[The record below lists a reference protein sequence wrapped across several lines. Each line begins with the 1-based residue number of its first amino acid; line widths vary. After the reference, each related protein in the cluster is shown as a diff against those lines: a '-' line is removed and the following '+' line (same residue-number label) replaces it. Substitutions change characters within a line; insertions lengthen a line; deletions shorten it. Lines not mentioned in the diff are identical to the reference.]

1 MKSGLYS
8 NKNGK
13 RLDFHLTNKGK
24 SIQWFTP
31 HILDIDMITKKTRK
45 FLWISLFVT
54 PALAI
59 VMIFILLPLFMSL
72 FNSFFEWNQLLRGK
86 FIAFGNFKK
95 LFSTFPYNERF
106 FNALKH
112 NGIWFCCTMLI
123 QNSLGLL
130 FGYALSRRI
139 AGHDFFKRIF
149 FIPVLFSIVAVGFL
163 WGMYLK
169 SDGLVNNFLN
179 LLDLSSWRRA
189 WLGDEKTATFAIIAT
204 NIWRWVGFPSLV
216 FLAAIDAVDQSCLEA
231 AYLDG
236 VTEHTLFWR
245 IIFPL
250 IIPSVTVIVVL
261 TVIGS
266 LNVFEQIYTMT
277 DLGGGPNY
285 STDTIG
291 TLFYRTAF
299 GSVDT
304 GNPEIGIGSSIA
316 VIIYIL
322 TFCISLVSVAVG
334 KSKET
339 QI

>member
-1 MKSGLYS
+1 
-8 NKNGK
+8 
-13 RLDFHLTNKGK
+13 
-24 SIQWFTP
+24 
-31 HILDIDMITKKTRK
+31 MITSKTSK
-45 FLWISLFVT
+45 FLWIAFFVT
-54 PALAI
+54 PALLI
-59 VMIFILLPLFMSL
+59 VSVFILLPLFMSL
-72 FNSFFEWNQLLRGK
+72 FNSFFNWNQLLRGT
-86 FIAFGNFKK
+86 FAGLGNFKK
-95 LFSTFPYNERF
+95 LFFTFPYNERF

-130 FGYALSRRI
+130 FGYALSKKI
-139 AGHDFFKRIF
+139 AGHGVFKRIF
-149 FIPVLFSIVAVGFL
+149 FVPVLFSIVAVGFL

-169 SDGLVNNFLN
+169 SDGLVNSFLN
-179 LLDLSSWRRA
+179 LLDLSSLRRA
-189 WLGDEKTATFAIIAT
+189 WLGDESTATFAIIAT

-216 FLAAIDAVDQSCLEA
+216 FLAAIDAIDQSCIEA
-231 AYLDG
+231 AYIDG
-236 VTEHTLFWR
+236 VSETGLFWK

-250 IIPSVTVIVVL
+250 IIPSVTVITVL

-304 GNPEIGIGSSIA
+304 GNPEIGIGSTIA
-316 VIIYIL
+316 VIIYIM
-322 TFCISLVSVAVG
+322 TFCISLVSVAIG
-334 KSKET
+334 KAKET
-339 QI
+339 QV

>member
-1 MKSGLYS
+1 
-8 NKNGK
+8 
-13 RLDFHLTNKGK
+13 
-24 SIQWFTP
+24 
-31 HILDIDMITKKTRK
+31 MITSKTSK
-45 FLWISLFVT
+45 FLWIALFVT
-54 PALAI
+54 PALLI
-59 VMIFILLPLFMSL
+59 VSVFILLPLFMSL
-72 FNSFFEWNQLLRGK
+72 FNSLFNWNQLLRGT
-86 FIAFGNFKK
+86 FTGLGNFKK
-95 LFSTFPYNERF
+95 LFFTFPYNERF

-130 FGYALSRRI
+130 FGYVLSRKI
-139 AGHDFFKRIF
+139 AGHGAFKRIF

-169 SDGLVNNFLN
+169 SDGLVNSFLN
-179 LLDLSSWRRA
+179 LLDLSSFRRA
-189 WLGDEKTATFAIIAT
+189 WLGDENTATFAIIAT

-216 FLAAIDAVDQSCLEA
+216 FLAAIDSIDQSCIEA
-231 AYLDG
+231 AYIDG
-236 VTEHTLFWR
+236 VSEMGLFWK

-250 IIPSVTVIVVL
+250 IIPSVTVITVL

-304 GNPEIGIGSSIA
+304 GNPEIGIGSTIA
-316 VIIYIL
+316 VIIYIM
-322 TFCISLVSVAVG
+322 TFCISLVSVAIG
-334 KSKET
+334 KAKET
-339 QI
+339 QV

>member
-1 MKSGLYS
+1 
-8 NKNGK
+8 
-13 RLDFHLTNKGK
+13 
-24 SIQWFTP
+24 
-31 HILDIDMITKKTRK
+31 MITSKTSK
-45 FLWISLFVT
+45 FLWIAFFVT
-54 PALAI
+54 PALLI
-59 VMIFILLPLFMSL
+59 VSVFILLPLFMSL
-72 FNSFFEWNQLLRGK
+72 FNSLFNWNQLLRGT
-86 FIAFGNFKK
+86 FTGLGNFKK
-95 LFSTFPYNERF
+95 LFFTFPYNERF

-130 FGYALSRRI
+130 FGYVLSRKI
-139 AGHDFFKRIF
+139 VGHGVFKRIF

-169 SDGLVNNFLN
+169 SDGLVNSFLN
-179 LLDLSSWRRA
+179 LLDLSSFRRA
-189 WLGDEKTATFAIIAT
+189 WLGDENTATFAIIAT

-216 FLAAIDAVDQSCLEA
+216 FLAAIDSIDQSCIEA
-231 AYLDG
+231 AYIDG
-236 VTEHTLFWR
+236 VSEMGLFWK

-250 IIPSVTVIVVL
+250 IIPSVTVITVL

-304 GNPEIGIGSSIA
+304 GNPEIGIGSTIA
-316 VIIYIL
+316 VIIYIM
-322 TFCISLVSVAVG
+322 TFCISLVSVAIG
-334 KSKET
+334 KAKET
-339 QI
+339 QV

>member
-1 MKSGLYS
+1 
-8 NKNGK
+8 
-13 RLDFHLTNKGK
+13 
-24 SIQWFTP
+24 
-31 HILDIDMITKKTRK
+31 MITSKTSK
-45 FLWISLFVT
+45 FLWIAFFIT
-54 PALAI
+54 PALLI
-59 VMIFILLPLFMSL
+59 VSVFILLPLFMSL
-72 FNSFFEWNQLLRGK
+72 FNSFFNWNQLLRGT
-86 FIAFGNFKK
+86 FTGLGNFKK
-95 LFSTFPYNERF
+95 LFFTFPYNERF

-130 FGYALSRRI
+130 FGYALSRKI
-139 AGHDFFKRIF
+139 AGHGIFKRVF

-169 SDGLVNNFLN
+169 SDGLVNSFLN
-179 LLDLSSWRRA
+179 LLDLSSLRRA
-189 WLGDEKTATFAIIAT
+189 WLGDESTATFAIIAT

-216 FLAAIDAVDQSCLEA
+216 FLAAIDSIDQSCIEA
-231 AYLDG
+231 AYIDG
-236 VTEHTLFWR
+236 VSEIGLFWK

-250 IIPSVTVIVVL
+250 IIPSITVITVL

-304 GNPEIGIGSSIA
+304 GNPEIGIGITIA
-316 VIIYIL
+316 VIIYIM
-322 TFCISLVSVAVG
+322 TFCISLVSVAIG
-334 KSKET
+334 KTKET
-339 QI
+339 QV

>member
-1 MKSGLYS
+1 
-8 NKNGK
+8 
-13 RLDFHLTNKGK
+13 
-24 SIQWFTP
+24 
-31 HILDIDMITKKTRK
+31 MITSKTSK
-45 FLWISLFVT
+45 FLWIAFFVT
-54 PALAI
+54 PALLI
-59 VMIFILLPLFMSL
+59 VSVFILLPLFMSL
-72 FNSFFEWNQLLRGK
+72 FNSFFNWNQLLRGT
-86 FIAFGNFKK
+86 FTGLGNFKK
-95 LFSTFPYNERF
+95 LFFTFPYNERF
-106 FNALKH
+106 WNALKH

-130 FGYALSRRI
+130 FGYALSKKI
-139 AGHDFFKRIF
+139 AGHSFFKRVF

-169 SDGLVNNFLN
+169 SDGLVNSFLN
-179 LLDLSSWRRA
+179 ILDLSSLRRA
-189 WLGDEKTATFAIIAT
+189 WLGDESTATFAIIAT

-216 FLAAIDAVDQSCLEA
+216 FLAAIDSIDQSCIEA
-231 AYLDG
+231 AYIDG
-236 VTEHTLFWR
+236 VSEMGLFWK

-250 IIPSVTVIVVL
+250 IIPSITVITVL

-304 GNPEIGIGSSIA
+304 GNPEIGIGSTIA
-316 VIIYIL
+316 VIIYIM
-322 TFCISLVSVAVG
+322 TFCISLVSVAIG
-334 KSKET
+334 KAKET
-339 QI
+339 QV